1 MARDPTRAGGA
12 EDAGMSG
19 PGAFAV
25 IGPGR
30 AGCTIAAG
38 LIDAGWNLV
47 GIAGGNP
54 ESASTRA
61 AAERWDVPV
70 GTAAEV
76 VVGASLVVIATP
88 DRIIAEVAASIA
100 EEVEASALVIHLSGA
115 VPLAA
120 LEKVVARIGALHPLQ
135 TMSAFGVAP
144 EILRGV
150 WCATAGDPEVEV
162 IATTLGMKP
171 FNLLDTDRARYH
183 AAASIAA
190 NHLVALTA
198 QIEATTDVPFEAFV
212 PLMRTALDNVAMAGP
227 SAALTGPVAR
237 GDVDTVRIHLS
248 AIPSSERAAYVVLAR
263 RAAVLAGRDPDADFD
278 GLLS

>member
-1 MARDPTRAGGA
+1 
-12 EDAGMSG
+12 MSG
-19 PGAFAV
+19 PGDFAL

-30 AGCTIAAG
+30 AGCTLAAA
-38 LIDAGWNLV
+38 LIEAGWNLV
-47 GIAGGNP
+47 GIAGRNP
-54 ESASTRA
+54 EAASTRA
-61 AAERWDVPV
+61 AADRWSVPV
-70 GTAAEV
+70 GTAPEV
-76 VVGASLVVIATP
+76 VIGAALVVIATP
-88 DRIIAEVAASIA
+88 DRVITEVAASIA
-100 EEVEASALVIHLSGA
+100 EEVDASALVIHLSGA

-120 LEKVVARIGALHPLQ
+120 LEPVVARIGALHPLQ
-135 TMSAFGVAP
+135 TMSASGAEPAV
-144 EILRGV
+144 LRGV

-162 IATTLGMKP
+162 IAITLGMKP
-171 FNLLDTDRARYH
+171 FGVLDADRARYH

-237 GDVDTVRIHLS
+237 GDVDTVRIHLQ
-248 AIPSSERAAYVVLAR
+248 AIPSSERAAYVALAR

-278 GLLS
+278 GLLA

>member
-1 MARDPTRAGGA
+1 
-12 EDAGMSG
+12 MSG
-19 PGAFAV
+19 PADFV
-25 IGPGR
+25 LIGPGR
-30 AGCTIAAG
+30 AGCTVAAA

-47 GIAGGNP
+47 GIAGRDP

-61 AAERWDVPV
+61 AAERWEVPV

-76 VVGASLVVIATP
+76 VIGASLVVIATP
-88 DRIIAEVAASIA
+88 DRVIAEVAASIA

-115 VPLAA
+115 LPLAA
-120 LEKVVARIGALHPLQ
+120 LEEVVARIGALHPLQ

-144 EILRGV
+144 AVLQDV

-162 IATTLGMKP
+162 IATKLGMKP
-171 FNLLDTDRARYH
+171 FNVLDADRARYH

-212 PLMRTALDNVAMAGP
+212 PLMRTALDNVAAFGP
-227 SAALTGPVAR
+227 SVALTGPVAR
-237 GDVDTVRIHLS
+237 GDVETVRDHLQ
-248 AIPSSERAAYVVLAR
+248 ALPASERAAYVALAR

-278 GLLS
+278 GLLT

>member
-1 MARDPTRAGGA
+1 
-12 EDAGMSG
+12 MSG
-19 PGAFAV
+19 PDDFAL

-30 AGCTIAAG
+30 AGGTIAAA

-47 GIAGGNP
+47 GIAGRDP

-61 AAERWDVPV
+61 AAERWEVPI

-88 DRIIAEVAASIA
+88 DRVIAEVAASIA

-120 LEKVVARIGALHPLQ
+120 LEEVVARIGALHPLQ

-144 EILRGV
+144 ALLHGV
-150 WCATAGDPEVEV
+150 WCATAGDPEVDV
-162 IATTLGMKP
+162 IAKTLGMQP
-171 FNLLDTDRARYH
+171 FSVLDADRARYH

-212 PLMRTALDNVAMAGP
+212 PLMRTALDNVAAFGP
-227 SAALTGPVAR
+227 SVALTGPVAR
-237 GDVDTVRIHLS
+237 GDVDTIRDHLQ
-248 AIPSSERAAYVVLAR
+248 ALPASERAAYVALAR
-263 RAAVLAGRDPDADFD
+263 RAAVVAGRDPDADFD
-278 GLLS
+278 GVLS